1 LREYLFVAGA
11 LKRTLAWCA
20 AQIRCFIRSLTFK
33 EHDMMMLTTNAKP
46 TMGFTPA
53 IPAPL
58 FDAWAGAAGVY
69 RDAMQASAQQW
80 VLSSAN
86 IIQEHTLRAI
96 INASQSCAD
105 ALAKNAMTMQQK
117 SMERMMDANQKVAGM
132 MGQALTDMWMGNKRT
147 R

>member
-1 LREYLFVAGA
+1 
-11 LKRTLAWCA
+11 
-20 AQIRCFIRSLTFK
+20 
-33 EHDMMMLTTNAKP
+33 MMMLTKNMNPA
-46 TMGFTPA
+46 MAFTPSM
-53 IPAPL
+53 PVPL
-58 FDAWAGAAGVY
+58 FDAWTGAANVY

-117 SMERMMDANQKVAGM
+117 SMERLMDANQKAAGM
-132 MGQALTDMWMGNKRT
+132 MGPSDHRYVDGGQAEHALKVRLCRRHGCACR
-147 R
+147 RHSFL

>member
-1 LREYLFVAGA
+1 
-11 LKRTLAWCA
+11 
-20 AQIRCFIRSLTFK
+20 
-33 EHDMMMLTTNAKP
+33 MMMLTKNMNPA
-46 TMGFTPA
+46 MAFTPSM
-53 IPAPL
+53 PAPL
-58 FDAWAGAAGVY
+58 FDAWTGAANVY

-117 SMERMMDANQKVAGM
+117 SMERLMDANQKAAGM
-132 MGQALTDMWMGNKRT
+132 MGQAMTDMWMGGKRST

>member
-1 LREYLFVAGA
+1 
-11 LKRTLAWCA
+11 
-20 AQIRCFIRSLTFK
+20 
-33 EHDMMMLTTNAKP
+33 MMMLTTNMTPA
-46 TMGFTPA
+46 FTPST
-53 IPAPL
+53 PVPL
-58 FDAWAGAAGVY
+58 FDAWTGAAGVY

-117 SMERMMDANQKVAGM
+117 SMERLMDANQKAAGM
-132 MGQALTDMWMGNKRT
+132 MGQAFTDMWMGGKRA